1 VLLVRHE
8 HVAMIGN
15 TIEHARDARPANALL
30 TRHRDLDAIRQQDI
44 KHGSIC
50 RNGEAGPGAG
60 DLHLEGI
67 VGARGVGCR
76 REELFVQLFG
86 PPART
91 IRPAENRF
99 DETIGS
105 ANIEV
110 VPRARLLQRLA

>member
-1 VLLVRHE
+1 MLFVCHE

-15 TIEHARDARPANALL
+15 AIEHARDARPANALL

-44 KHGSIC
+44 KRGSIC

-67 VGARGVGCR
+67 VGAWGVGCR
-76 REELFVQLFG
+76 REELFVQLFV

-91 IRPAENRF
+91 NRPAENRF
-99 DETIGS
+99 DEAVGP
-105 ANIEV
+105 ANIEM
-110 VPRARLLQRLA
+110 VPRARLL